1 MATSR
6 KTSESGAYMSQYDV
20 EVDAQIKN
28 MKKEIEDLKK
38 QVESHKHSA
47 PAPAKATPVS
57 SDLENRIKNIEY
69 VLRMNTQINFDK
81 LINKL
86 NG

>member
-6 KTSESGAYMSQYDV
+6 TTSESGAYMSKYDV
-20 EVDAQIKN
+20 AVDAQIKI

-69 VLRMNTQINFDK
+69 VLRKNTQLNFDK

>member
-20 EVDAQIKN
+20 EVDAEIKSL
-28 MKKEIEDLKK
+28 KKEIENLKK
-38 QVESHKHSA
+38 KVDSHKHSA
-47 PAPAKATPVS
+47 PAPAKAAPVS
-57 SDLENRIKNIEY
+57 SDLEQRIKNIEY
-69 VLRMNTQINFDK
+69 VLRLNTQLNFDK
-81 LINKL
+81 LVKKL